1 MATSPAASGVQHPTR
16 KRPKAPAL
24 PPTREHSPRY
34 FMPLEPLSIRRPTA
48 DQFSEVIALLTQSQL
63 GFADISLANLQHFRL
78 ISTTQRVLAVAGLEP
93 LGRIALLRSVA
104 VVTDQQGQGLAT
116 QLVQALETHARRI
129 GLHALYLLSARAGLF
144 FARQGFSE
152 IARDEMPAALHAS
165 AELTGSEC
173 HGMAML
179 KILRAPANDRPP
191 A

>member
-1 MATSPAASGVQHPTR
+1 MATSPAASGVQTPTR

-24 PPTREHSPRY
+24 PPIQAHSPRY
-34 FMPLEPLSIRRPTA
+34 FMSLEPLSIRRPTA
-48 DQFSEVIALLTQSQL
+48 DQVSEVIGPLRKSEL

-78 ISTTQRVLAVAGLEP
+78 ISAPHRVLGVAGLEP

-104 VVTDQQGQGLAT
+104 VVADQQGQGLAT
-116 QLVQALETHARRI
+116 QLVQALEIHAQRI

-152 IARDEMPAALHAS
+152 IARDEMPAALNGS

-173 HGMAML
+173 HGTAMV
-179 KILRAPANDRPP
+179 KILRAPANDQQP